1 MKSSR
6 YLRSRQK
13 SCQQCSRAKAKCNRQ
28 PGTCSRCAL
37 RGLNCLYPQAQPGQ
51 DLPSPREPHDESTLD
66 SRNTPSPGA
75 TSATLST
82 RATLP
87 AIDGDLI
94 SDSGV
99 FRSIGE
105 LSSPSNYCSPATAAP
120 STTHELYGT
129 APDGQNQVIGNQT
142 SENPSDGYSSLD
154 FSCAALVCPI
164 NGDEI
169 ASRWLNTFV
178 PIPGQKPKHY
188 PTNITA
194 FMRKILASYASK
206 AVRGRGVPPFIH
218 SSQTETPAARSPL
231 STCLSLIR
239 ICEKVLPGSESVVM
253 DVLQREMENIYDQ
266 RATYDDL
273 GSLSALQAYL
283 IYAMVLFFKVG
294 RAAGQHFRGAIINLQ
309 DLACASSR
317 RGLTCLAEQERARPR
332 WEDWIVAEAKRRT
345 LFAMYIFDN
354 VLSAEEGL
362 PTFIGLELQGLLAP
376 GSKDLWAISSRQEW
390 QVAYNAYL
398 ADWPQGGLRIDELWP
413 TPADLNQ
420 PEIDERQR
428 RVDQWL
434 EAVDEYGMMIYVSS
448 RSSTEG

>member
-1 MKSSR
+1 M
-6 YLRSRQK
+6 
-13 SCQQCSRAKAKCNRQ
+13 SCMAPVQI
-28 PGTCSRCAL
+28 
-37 RGLNCLYPQAQPGQ
+37 
-51 DLPSPREPHDESTLD
+51 
-66 SRNTPSPGA
+66 
-75 TSATLST
+75 T
-82 RATLP
+82 RA
-87 AIDGDLI
+87 
-94 SDSGV
+94 
-99 FRSIGE
+99 R
-105 LSSPSNYCSPATAAP
+105 N
-120 STTHELYGT
+120 
-129 APDGQNQVIGNQT
+129 
-142 SENPSDGYSSLD
+142 
-154 FSCAALVCPI
+154 AALVCPI
-164 NGDEI
+164 NVDEI
-169 ASRWLNTFV
+169 ASRWLNTFI

-194 FMRKILASYASK
+194 FMRKVLGSYASK

-218 SSQTETPAARSPL
+218 PSQMEPPAARSPL

-239 ICEKVLPGSESVVM
+239 ICEKVLPGSESMVM
-253 DVLQREMENIYDQ
+253 DVLQREMEKIYDQ
-266 RATYDDL
+266 RGTYDDL

-294 RAAGQHFRGAIINLQ
+294 RAAGQHFRGTVINLQ

-317 RGLTCLAEQERARPR
+317 PGLMCAAEQEQARPR
-332 WEDWIVAEAKRRT
+332 WEDWIVTEAKRRT

-390 QVAYNAYL
+390 QVAYNVYL

-413 TPADLNQ
+413 TPADLAQSDIN
-420 PEIDERQR
+420 EIQR
-428 RVDQWL
+428 RVEQWL